1 MIKAEELSGHLIEH
15 RIAGQVATPRQNN
28 LGKYARFARRDPDV
42 LFGLDPEG
50 AWTDADV
57 LALMARRCGVSA
69 DPEHRH
75 GQDRIDPLLTVA
87 ALDRLAAVLA
97 RTAAARGSVLLGT
110 GHPKQLGGFHAALGA
125 GLRAAGCA
133 VLTPA
138 HPKNFPYFALH
149 HGGEVEYCA
158 LDHRQQV
165 GVVRVYEGAP
175 PVGGNAS
182 AQTVAAALGA
192 LSEPVHTHSPQPV
205 RIALAALAEAG
216 HARPDLVIGDH
227 GWTCGAGRLGI
238 PAVGLAD
245 SNDPAVF
252 VAEAEGD
259 VEVAVPLDDGVRP
272 ECYELLSAYVL
283 QQAGMS
289 Q

>member
-1 MIKAEELSGHLIEH
+1 MIKAEELYDHLVEH
-15 RIAGQVATPRQNN
+15 RIAGRVATPRENN
-28 LGKYARFARRDPDV
+28 LGKYARFGRRDPDV

-50 AWTDADV
+50 EWTAADV
-57 LALMARRCGVSA
+57 LALMARRCGVSP

-75 GQDRIDPLLTVA
+75 GQDTIDPRLTVE
-87 ALDRLAAVLA
+87 ALDRVALAVA
-97 RTAAARGSVLLGT
+97 RTAANRGSVLLGT
-110 GHPKQLGGFHAALGA
+110 GHPQHLAGFHAALGEA
-125 GLRAAGCA
+125 LRAAGCA

-138 HPKNFPYFALH
+138 HPSHFAMH
-149 HGGEVEYCA
+149 HAQEVEYCA
-158 LDHRQQV
+158 LEFRQRV

-175 PVGGNAS
+175 PTAGTAS
-182 AQTVAAALGA
+182 AEEVAAALGA

-216 HARPDLVIGDH
+216 EALPDLVIGDH
-227 GWTCGAGRLGI
+227 GWACGAGRLGV

-252 VAEAEGD
+252 VGEAEGE
-259 VEVAVPLDDGVRP
+259 VEVAVPLDDGVRRD
-272 ECYELLSAYVL
+272 CYELLSAYVL